1 MFKREGDVMTKS
13 LRLILNFFLTLLLLM
28 LVFSC
33 SEDSE
38 SSKNRLKDLYTFAGG
53 PSGGTFQ
60 YYASAIAT
68 IGQKQGRKLLARSSG
83 GSIENIRL
91 VNSQKADFAV
101 AYSGHVYAG
110 AHATLKNDENSY
122 GNVLVMAYLYGAP
135 AQLVVK
141 TGSGINTPLDL
152 AEKRVGVGNAGSGAA
167 ANAEIYFSSLGIWD
181 QMDREFLGYRNA
193 ATAMQNG
200 QLDAFWV
207 FTGYPS
213 ASILEVAMQA
223 NIRLL
228 DTYAAGESV
237 GLFGNNPFFSPVTI
251 PANTYKG
258 QTTDIASFQ
267 DGALLVA
274 NSMVPNAVVHQI
286 LTAMYSQEGLEY
298 LVSVHNSAKS
308 MSVETG
314 LQGVVTPIHPG
325 AIQFWQEK
333 GLSIPTMVE

>member
-1 MFKREGDVMTKS
+1 MLIVKRLFISISVLTS
-13 LRLILNFFLTLLLLM
+13 IL
-28 LVFSC
+28 LVTC
-33 SEDSE
+33 SSDSE
-38 SSKNRLKDLYTFAGG
+38 SAKTKLQDMYTFSGG

-68 IGQKQGRKLLARSSG
+68 IGQKEGQKLLARSSG

-110 AHATLKNDENSY
+110 AHGKLKNDENIY
-122 GNVLVMAYLYGAP
+122 NQVLVMAYLYGAP

-141 TGSGINTPLDL
+141 ANDGINSPLDL
-152 AEKRVGVGNAGSGAA
+152 EGKRVGVGNAGSGAA
-167 ANAEIYFSSLGIWD
+167 ANAEIYFTSLGIWD
-181 QMDREFLGYRNA
+181 KMDREFLGYRNA

-223 NIRLL
+223 HIKLL
-228 DTYAAGESV
+228 DTYSAGEAV
-237 GLFGNNPFFSPVTI
+237 GLFQNNPFFTPVTV

-258 QTTDIASFQ
+258 QTSDIASFQ

-274 NSMVPNAVVHQI
+274 NANVSDEVIHQI
-286 LTAMYSQEGLEY
+286 LTAIYSQEGLEY

-308 MSVETG
+308 MSIETG
-314 LQGVVTPIHPG
+314 LKGIVTPIHPG
-325 AIQFWQEK
+325 ALKFWQEK
-333 GLSIPTMVE
+333 GLTIPDMVE

>member
-1 MFKREGDVMTKS
+1 MANRKVGRA
-13 LRLILNFFLTLLLLM
+13 FFLIV
-28 LVFSC
+28 LVSIFILSC
-33 SEDSE
+33 SRDSE
-38 SSKNRLKDLYTFAGG
+38 ASKMKNLYTFSGG

-68 IGQKQGRKLLARSSG
+68 IGQKEGQKLLARSSG

-110 AHATLKNDENSY
+110 AKGRLKNDENSY
-122 GNVLVMAYLYGAP
+122 DNVLVMSYLYGAP

-141 TGSGINTPLDL
+141 ANSGINSPLDL
-152 AEKRVGVGNAGSGAA
+152 EGKRVGVGNAGSGAA
-167 ANAEIYFSSLGIWD
+167 ANAEIYFSSLGVWEN
-181 QMDREFLGYRNA
+181 MDREFLGYRNA

-223 NIRLL
+223 DIKLL
-228 DTYAAGESV
+228 DTYAAGEAV
-237 GLFGNNPFFSPVTI
+237 GLFQNNPFFTPVTV

-258 QTTDIASFQ
+258 QTIDIASFQ

-274 NSMVPNAVVHQI
+274 NANVPDAVVHQI
-286 LTAMYSQEGLEY
+286 LTAIYSQDGLEY

-308 MSVETG
+308 MSIETG
-314 LQGVVTPIHPG
+314 LKGVVTQIHPG
-325 AIQFWQEK
+325 ALKFWQEK
-333 GLSIPTMVE
+333 GLILPKMAE

>member
-1 MFKREGDVMTKS
+1 MVVMIKRLCQTLCFSVLVLTS
-13 LRLILNFFLTLLLLM
+13 TLLLN
-28 LVFSC
+28 C
-33 SEDSE
+33 SDDSGTA
-38 SSKNRLKDLYTFAGG
+38 KAKLKDMYTFSGG

-68 IGQKQGRKLLARSSG
+68 IGQKRGQKLLARSSG

-91 VNSQKADFAV
+91 VNSRKADFAV

-110 AHATLKNDENSY
+110 AHGTLKNDEHLY
-122 GNVLVMAYLYGAP
+122 TDVLVMAYLYGAP

-141 TGSGINTPLDL
+141 AKDDISQPLDL
-152 AEKRVGVGNAGSGAA
+152 IGKRVGVGNAGSGAA

-213 ASILEVAMQA
+213 ASILEVAMQTE
-223 NIRLL
+223 IRLL
-228 DTYAAGESV
+228 DTYSAGEAV
-237 GLFGNNPFFSPVTI
+237 GLFQHNPFFTAVI
-251 PANTYKG
+251 VPANTYKG
-258 QTTDIASFQ
+258 QTQDISSFQ

-274 NSMVPNAVVHQI
+274 NTKVPDDVVHQI
-286 LTAMYSQEGLEY
+286 LTSMYSQEGLEY

-308 MSVETG
+308 MSIQTG
-314 LQGVVTPIHPG
+314 LKGVVTPIHPG
-325 AIQFWQEK
+325 AVKFWQEK
-333 GLSIPTMVE
+333 DLTIPEMAE

>member
-1 MFKREGDVMTKS
+1 MVVMMKKFS
-13 LRLILNFFLTLLLLM
+13 LM
-28 LVFSC
+28 LYFSVLVLLSMFLLNC
-33 SEDSE
+33 SDDSE
-38 SSKNRLKDLYTFAGG
+38 NAKSKLKDLYTFSGG

-68 IGQKQGRKLLARSSG
+68 IGQKQGQKLLARSSG

-91 VNSQKADFAV
+91 VNSQRADFAV

-110 AHATLKNDENSY
+110 AHGTLKNDVNQY
-122 GNVLVMAYLYGAP
+122 TNVLVMAYLYGAP

-141 TGSGINTPLDL
+141 ADGGINQPLDL
-152 AEKRVGVGNAGSGAA
+152 VGKRVGVGNAGSGAA
-167 ANAEIYFSSLGIWD
+167 ANAEIYFSGLGIWD
-181 QMDREFLGYRNA
+181 KMDREFLGYRNA

-213 ASILEVAMQA
+213 ASVLEVAMQTE
-223 NIRLL
+223 IKLL
-228 DTYAAGESV
+228 ETYSAGEAV
-237 GLFGNNPFFSPVTI
+237 GLFQNNPFFTAVTV

-258 QTTDIASFQ
+258 QTQDIASFQ

-274 NSMVPNAVVHQI
+274 NSKVPEDVVHQI
-286 LTAMYSQEGLEY
+286 LTSMYNAEGLEY

-308 MSVETG
+308 MSIASG
-314 LQGVVTPIHPG
+314 LKGVVTPIHPG
-325 AIQFWQEK
+325 AVKFWQEK
-333 GLSIPTMVE
+333 GLTIPGMAE

>member
-1 MFKREGDVMTKS
+1 MKRLGQTLCLLVMV
-13 LRLILNFFLTLLLLM
+13 LTSMLLLN
-28 LVFSC
+28 C
-33 SEDSE
+33 SDDSGNAK
-38 SSKNRLKDLYTFAGG
+38 SKLQDMYTFAGG

-68 IGQKQGRKLLARSSG
+68 IGQKQGQKLLARSSG

-110 AHATLKNDENSY
+110 AHGTLKNDENSY
-122 GNVLVMAYLYGAP
+122 DNVLAMAYLYGAP

-141 TGSGINTPLDL
+141 VGSGINTPLDL
-152 AEKRVGVGNAGSGAA
+152 VGKRVGVGNAGSGAA
-167 ANAEIYFSSLGIWD
+167 ANAEIYFNSLGIWD

-213 ASILEVAMQA
+213 ASILEVAMQTD
-223 NIRLL
+223 IRLL

-237 GLFGNNPFFSPVTI
+237 GLFGNNPFFTPVTI

-258 QTTDIASFQ
+258 QSTDIASFQ

-274 NSMVPNAVVHQI
+274 NSKVPNAVIHQI
-286 LTAMYSQEGLEY
+286 LTAMYGQEGLEY

-314 LQGVVTPIHPG
+314 LQGVITPIHPG
-325 AIQFWQEK
+325 AIQFWLEK
-333 GLSIPTMVE
+333 GLNIPAMVE

>member
-1 MFKREGDVMTKS
+1 VTRKSFCQTLCISVLVLSTVMLFNCSDDSGTPKS
-13 LRLILNFFLTLLLLM
+13 KPINM
-28 LVFSC
+28 
-33 SEDSE
+33 
-38 SSKNRLKDLYTFAGG
+38 YTFSGG

-60 YYASAIAT
+60 YYASAVAT
-68 IGQKQGRKLLARSSG
+68 LGQKKGQKLLARSSG

-101 AYSGHVYAG
+101 GYSGHVYSG
-110 AHATLKNDENSY
+110 AQGKLKNDENKY

-141 TGSGINTPLDL
+141 ADRGINSPLDL
-152 AEKRVGVGNAGSGAA
+152 EGKRVGVGNAGSGAA
-167 ANAEIYFSSLGIWD
+167 ANAEIYFTSIGIWD
-181 QMDREFLGYRNA
+181 KMDREFLGYRNA

-223 NIRLL
+223 DIKLL
-228 DTYAAGESV
+228 DTYAAGEAV
-237 GLFGNNPFFSPVTI
+237 GLFQNNPFFTAVTV

-274 NSMVPNAVVHQI
+274 NANVPDEVVHQI
-286 LTAMYSQEGLEY
+286 LTAIYSQEGLEY

-308 MSVETG
+308 MSTETG
-314 LQGVVTPIHPG
+314 LKGVVTSIHPG
-325 AIQFWQEK
+325 ALKFWEEK
-333 GLSIPTMVE
+333 GLTIPEMVE

>member
-1 MFKREGDVMTKS
+1 MMKRLSQIVWS
-13 LRLILNFFLTLLLLM
+13 SVLVLTSMLLLN
-28 LVFSC
+28 C
-33 SEDSE
+33 SDDSE
-38 SSKNRLKDLYTFAGG
+38 SAKTKLNDMYTFAGG

-68 IGQKQGRKLLARSSG
+68 IGQKQRQKLLARSSG

-110 AHATLKNDENSY
+110 VHGSLKNDESQY
-122 GNVLVMAYLYGAP
+122 TDVLVMAYLYGAP

-141 TGSGINTPLDL
+141 IDDGINQPLDL
-152 AEKRVGVGNAGSGAA
+152 VGKRVGVGNAGSGAA

-181 QMDREFLGYRNA
+181 KMDREFLGYRNA

-223 NIRLL
+223 EIKLL
-228 DTYAAGESV
+228 DTYSAGESA
-237 GLFGNNPFFSPVTI
+237 GLFQNNPFFTPVTI

-258 QTTDIASFQ
+258 QTQDISSFQ

-274 NSMVPNAVVHQI
+274 NAKVPDEVVHQI
-286 LTAMYSQEGLEY
+286 LTSIYNPEGLEY

-308 MSVETG
+308 MTTETG
-314 LQGVVTPIHPG
+314 LKGVVTRIHPG
-325 AIQFWQEK
+325 AVKFWQEK
-333 GLSIPTMVE
+333 GLSLPSMAE

>member
-1 MFKREGDVMTKS
+1 MSMKRVNRTLCLSIMVVASMSLLNCSDDSGNAKS
-13 LRLILNFFLTLLLLM
+13 
-28 LVFSC
+28 
-33 SEDSE
+33 
-38 SSKNRLKDLYTFAGG
+38 KLKDMYTFSGG

-68 IGQKQGRKLLARSSG
+68 IGQKQGQKLLARSSG

-91 VNSQKADFAV
+91 VNTQRADFAV

-110 AHATLKNDENSY
+110 ANGTLKNDESQYND
-122 GNVLVMAYLYGAP
+122 VLVMAYLYGAP

-141 TGSGINTPLDL
+141 VNDDINQPLDL
-152 AEKRVGVGNAGSGAA
+152 VGKRVGVGNAGSGAA

-181 QMDREFLGYRNA
+181 KMDREFLGYRNA

-213 ASILEVAMQA
+213 ASILEVAMQTE
-223 NIRLL
+223 IKLL
-228 DTYAAGESV
+228 ETYSAGEAV
-237 GLFGNNPFFSPVTI
+237 GLFQNNPFFTAVTV

-258 QTTDIASFQ
+258 QTQDIASFQ

-274 NSMVPNAVVHQI
+274 NAKVPDEVVHQI
-286 LTAMYSQEGLEY
+286 LISMYNTEGLEY

-308 MSVETG
+308 MSIETG
-314 LQGVVTPIHPG
+314 LKGVVTKIHPG
-325 AIQFWQEK
+325 AVKFWQEK
-333 GLSIPTMVE
+333 GLTIPGMAE

>member
-1 MFKREGDVMTKS
+1 MIRKSFYQAIFLSVLVLPSMLIVNCSDDSGTSITK
-13 LRLILNFFLTLLLLM
+13 L
-28 LVFSC
+28 
-33 SEDSE
+33 
-38 SSKNRLKDLYTFAGG
+38 KNLYTFSGG

-60 YYASAIAT
+60 YFASAIAT
-68 IGQKQGRKLLARSSG
+68 IGQQEGQKLLARSSG

-110 AHATLKNDENSY
+110 AHGKLKNDENIY
-122 GNVLVMAYLYGAP
+122 NQVLAMAYLYGAP

-141 TGSGINTPLDL
+141 ANAGIESPLDL
-152 AEKRVGVGNAGSGAA
+152 EGKRVGVGNAGSGAA
-167 ANAEIYFSSLGIWD
+167 ANAEIYFTSLGIWD
-181 QMDREFLGYRNA
+181 KMDREFLGYRNA

-223 NIRLL
+223 HIKLL
-228 DTYAAGESV
+228 DTYAAGEAV
-237 GLFGNNPFFSPVTI
+237 GLFKNNPFFTAVTV

-258 QTTDIASFQ
+258 QTSAIASFQ

-274 NSMVPNAVVHQI
+274 NAKVPDEVVHQI
-286 LTAMYSQEGLEY
+286 LTAIYSQEGLEY
-298 LVSVHNSAKS
+298 LISVHNSAKS
-308 MSVETG
+308 MSIETG
-314 LQGVVTPIHPG
+314 LKGVVTSIHPG
-325 AIQFWQEK
+325 ALKFWQEK
-333 GLSIPTMVE
+333 GLTIPTAMQKGH

>member
-1 MFKREGDVMTKS
+1 MLIAKR
-13 LRLILNFFLTLLLLM
+13 LLISISVLTSILLAT
-28 LVFSC
+28 C
-33 SEDSE
+33 SSDSE
-38 SSKNRLKDLYTFAGG
+38 SAKTKLQDMYTFSGG

-60 YYASAIAT
+60 YYASAVAT
-68 IGQKQGRKLLARSSG
+68 IGQKEGQKLLARSSG

-110 AHATLKNDENSY
+110 AHGKLKNDENIY
-122 GNVLVMAYLYGAP
+122 NQVLVMAYLYGAP

-141 TGSGINTPLDL
+141 ADHGIDSPLDL
-152 AEKRVGVGNAGSGAA
+152 KGKRVGVGNAGSGAA
-167 ANAEIYFSSLGIWD
+167 ANAEIYFTSLGIWD
-181 QMDREFLGYRNA
+181 KMDREFLGYRNA

-223 NIRLL
+223 HIKLL
-228 DTYAAGESV
+228 DTYSAGQAV
-237 GLFGNNPFFSPVTI
+237 GLFQNNPFFTPVTV

-258 QTTDIASFQ
+258 QTSDIASFQ

-274 NSMVPNAVVHQI
+274 NAKVLDDVVHQI
-286 LTAMYSQEGLEY
+286 LSAIYSQEGLEY

-308 MSVETG
+308 MSIETG
-314 LQGVVTPIHPG
+314 LKGVVTPIHPG
-325 AIQFWQEK
+325 ALKFWQEK
-333 GLSIPTMVE
+333 GLTIPTMSE

>member
-1 MFKREGDVMTKS
+1 MSMKRLNRTLCLSVMVLAS
-13 LRLILNFFLTLLLLM
+13 MLLLN
-28 LVFSC
+28 C
-33 SEDSE
+33 SDDSE
-38 SSKNRLKDLYTFAGG
+38 AAKAKLKDLYTFSGG

-68 IGQKQGRKLLARSSG
+68 IGQKQGQKLLARSSG

-91 VNSQKADFAV
+91 VNSQRADFAV

-110 AHATLKNDENSY
+110 AHGKLKNDEVKY
-122 GNVLVMAYLYGAP
+122 TNVLVMAYLYGAP

-141 TGSGINTPLDL
+141 AKDGINHPLDL
-152 AEKRVGVGNAGSGAA
+152 VEKGVGVGNAGSGAA

-181 QMDREFLGYRNA
+181 KMDREFLGYRNA

-213 ASILEVAMQA
+213 ASILEVAMQTE
-223 NIRLL
+223 IKLL
-228 DTYAAGESV
+228 DTYPAGEAV
-237 GLFGNNPFFSPVTI
+237 GLFQNNPFFTAVTV

-258 QTTDIASFQ
+258 QTQDIASFQ

-274 NSMVPNAVVHQI
+274 NTNVPDDVVNEI
-286 LTAMYSQEGLEY
+286 LTSMYNTEGLEY

-308 MSVETG
+308 MSIESG
-314 LQGVVTPIHPG
+314 LKGVVTKIHPG
-325 AIQFWQEK
+325 AVKFWQEK
-333 GLSIPTMVE
+333 GLTIPDMAE

>member
-1 MFKREGDVMTKS
+1 MSMKRLGRT
-13 LRLILNFFLTLLLLM
+13 LRFSVLVLTSMLLLNCSDDSGAAKIK
-28 LVFSC
+28 LV
-33 SEDSE
+33 DM
-38 SSKNRLKDLYTFAGG
+38 YTFAGG

-68 IGQKQGRKLLARSSG
+68 IGQKQGQKLLARSSG

-91 VNSQKADFAV
+91 VNSHKTDFAV

-110 AHATLKNDENSY
+110 ASGTLKNDEY
-122 GNVLVMAYLYGAP
+122 KYTDVLVMAYLYGAP

-141 TGSGINTPLDL
+141 ADDGINQPLDL
-152 AEKRVGVGNAGSGAA
+152 IGKRVGIGNAGSGAA

-181 QMDREFLGYRNA
+181 KMDREFLGYRNA

-213 ASILEVAMQA
+213 ASILEVAMQTE
-223 NIRLL
+223 IELL
-228 DTYAAGESV
+228 DTYSAGEAV
-237 GLFGNNPFFSPVTI
+237 GMFQNNPFFTAVTV

-258 QTTDIASFQ
+258 QSQAIASFQ

-274 NSMVPNAVVHQI
+274 NSKVPDDVVHQI
-286 LTAMYSQEGLEY
+286 LTSMYNSEGLEY

-308 MSVETG
+308 MSIETG
-314 LQGVVTPIHPG
+314 LKGVVTPIHPG
-325 AIQFWQEK
+325 AVRFWQEK
-333 GLSIPTMVE
+333 GLSIPGMAE

>member
-1 MFKREGDVMTKS
+1 MMKRMSQTYGLLV
-13 LRLILNFFLTLLLLM
+13 LILISVIMSN
-28 LVFSC
+28 C
-33 SEDSE
+33 SDDSGTA
-38 SSKNRLKDLYTFAGG
+38 KAKLQDMYTFAGG

-68 IGQKQGRKLLARSSG
+68 IGQKQGQKLLARSSG

-110 AHATLKNDENSY
+110 AHGTLKNDENSY
-122 GNVLVMAYLYGAP
+122 DNVLAMAYLYGAP

-141 TGSGINTPLDL
+141 VGSGINTPLDL
-152 AEKRVGVGNAGSGAA
+152 VGKRVGVGNAGSGAA
-167 ANAEIYFSSLGIWD
+167 ANAEIYFNSLGIWD

-213 ASILEVAMQA
+213 ASILEVAMQTD
-223 NIRLL
+223 IRLL

-237 GLFGNNPFFSPVTI
+237 GLFGNNPFFTPVTI

-258 QTTDIASFQ
+258 QSTDIASFQ

-274 NSMVPNAVVHQI
+274 NSKVPNAVVHQI
-286 LTAMYSQEGLEY
+286 LTTMYSQEGLEY

-333 GLSIPTMVE
+333 GLSIPAMAE

>member
-1 MFKREGDVMTKS
+1 MSIKRLSQMLCSSLLVMTS
-13 LRLILNFFLTLLLLM
+13 MFLLN
-28 LVFSC
+28 C
-33 SEDSE
+33 SDDSRTA
-38 SSKNRLKDLYTFAGG
+38 KARLKDMYTFSGG

-68 IGQKQGRKLLARSSG
+68 IGQKQGQKLLARSSG

-101 AYSGHVYAG
+101 AYSGHIYAG
-110 AHATLKNDENSY
+110 AHGTLKNDENQY
-122 GNVLVMAYLYGAP
+122 TDVLVMAYLYGAP

-141 TGSGINTPLDL
+141 ANDGINRPLDL
-152 AEKRVGVGNAGSGAA
+152 VGKRVGVGNAGSGAA

-181 QMDREFLGYRNA
+181 KMDREFLGYRNA

-213 ASILEVAMQA
+213 ASIIEVAMQA
-223 NIRLL
+223 EIKLL
-228 DTYAAGESV
+228 DTYSAGEAVS
-237 GLFGNNPFFSPVTI
+237 LFQNNPFFTAVTV

-258 QTTDIASFQ
+258 QTEDIASFQ

-274 NSMVPNAVVHQI
+274 NTKVPDDVVHQI
-286 LTAMYSQEGLEY
+286 LASMYNTEGLEY

-308 MSVETG
+308 MAIETG
-314 LQGVVTPIHPG
+314 LKGVVTPIHPG
-325 AIQFWQEK
+325 ALKFWQEK
-333 GLSIPTMVE
+333 GLIIPDMAE

>member
-1 MFKREGDVMTKS
+1 MTK
-13 LRLILNFFLTLLLLM
+13 RLSPTLHFSVLVLTSMLLLN
-28 LVFSC
+28 C
-33 SEDSE
+33 SDDSGTA
-38 SSKNRLKDLYTFAGG
+38 KTKLKDLYTFAGG

-68 IGQKQGRKLLARSSG
+68 IGQKEGQKLLARSSG

-91 VNSQKADFAV
+91 VNNQKADFAV

-110 AHATLKNDENSY
+110 AHASLKNDENEY
-122 GNVLVMAYLYGAP
+122 TNVLVMAYLYGAP

-141 TGSGINTPLDL
+141 ANSGINTPLDL
-152 AEKRVGVGNAGSGAA
+152 AGKRVGVGNAGSGAA

-181 QMDREFLGYRNA
+181 KMDREFLGYRNA

-223 NIRLL
+223 DIKLL
-228 DTYAAGESV
+228 DTYAAGEAV
-237 GLFGNNPFFSPVTI
+237 GLFGKNPFFTPVTV

-258 QTTDIASFQ
+258 QSDDVASFQ

-274 NSMVPNAVVHQI
+274 NAEVPDEVVHQI
-286 LTAMYSQEGLEY
+286 LTALYNQEGLEY

-308 MSVETG
+308 MTVETG
-314 LQGVVTPIHPG
+314 LKGVVTPIHPG
-325 AIQFWQEK
+325 ALKFWQEK
-333 GLSIPTMVE
+333 GLTIPTMAE

>member
-1 MFKREGDVMTKS
+1 MMN
-13 LRLILNFFLTLLLLM
+13 RLSQILCFLVLLLTSLLLLG
-28 LVFSC
+28 C
-33 SEDSE
+33 SDDSGSAKKKLE
-38 SSKNRLKDLYTFAGG
+38 GLYTFSGG

-68 IGQKQGRKLLARSSG
+68 IGQKHGQKLLARSSG

-91 VNSQKADFAV
+91 VNSKKADFAV

-110 AHATLKNDENSY
+110 AHAALKNDENAY

-141 TGSGINTPLDL
+141 AGSGINTPLDL

-223 NIRLL
+223 DIRLL
-228 DTYAAGESV
+228 DTYTAGEAV
-237 GLFGNNPFFSPVTI
+237 GLFKNNPFFTAVTV

-258 QTTDIASFQ
+258 QTQDIASFQ

-274 NSMVPNAVVHQI
+274 NSKVPNDVVHQI
-286 LTAMYSQEGLEY
+286 LTAMYSQEGLDY

-308 MSVETG
+308 MSVESG

-333 GLSIPTMVE
+333 GISIPVMAE

>member
-1 MFKREGDVMTKS
+1 MNKRLSQT
-13 LRLILNFFLTLLLLM
+13 LCFLVLLLTSFL
-28 LVFSC
+28 LIGC
-33 SEDSE
+33 SDDSGSAKKKLE
-38 SSKNRLKDLYTFAGG
+38 GLYTFSGG

-68 IGQKQGRKLLARSSG
+68 IGQKQGQKLLARSSG

-91 VNSQKADFAV
+91 VNSNRADFAV
-101 AYSGHVYAG
+101 AYSGHIYAG
-110 AHATLKNDENSY
+110 AHASLKNDENTY

-141 TGSGINTPLDL
+141 ARSEINSPLDL
-152 AEKRVGVGNAGSGAA
+152 AGKRVGVGNAGSGAA

-223 NIRLL
+223 DIRLL
-228 DTYAAGESV
+228 DTYAAGETV
-237 GLFGNNPFFSPVTI
+237 GLFQNNPFFTAVTV

-258 QTTDIASFQ
+258 QTEDIASFQ

-274 NSMVPNAVVHQI
+274 NSIVPDDVVHQI
-286 LTAMYSQEGLEY
+286 LTALFEQDGLDY

-308 MSVETG
+308 LSVETG
-314 LQGVVTPIHPG
+314 LKGVVTPIHPG
-325 AIQFWQEK
+325 ALKFWQEK
-333 GLSIPTMVE
+333 GLTIPAMTE

>member
-1 MFKREGDVMTKS
+1 MR
-13 LRLILNFFLTLLLLM
+13 RLGRAYIFFVIFLASILVL
-28 LVFSC
+28 SC
-33 SEDSE
+33 SKDSE
-38 SSKNRLKDLYTFAGG
+38 ESKNRLKDMYTFAGG

-68 IGQKQGRKLLARSSG
+68 IGQKQGQKLLARSSG

-110 AHATLKNDENSY
+110 AHGNLKNDENQY
-122 GNVLVMAYLYGAP
+122 TDVLVMAYLYGAP

-141 TGSGINTPLDL
+141 ANDGISQPLDL
-152 AEKRVGVGNAGSGAA
+152 VGKRVGVGNAGSGAA

-181 QMDREFLGYRNA
+181 KMDREFLGYRNA

-223 NIRLL
+223 DIKLL
-228 DTYAAGESV
+228 DTYAAGEAV
-237 GLFGNNPFFSPVTI
+237 GLFGNNPFFTAVTV

-258 QTTDIASFQ
+258 QTQDIASFQ

-274 NSMVPNAVVHQI
+274 NANVPNEVVHQI
-286 LTAMYSQEGLEY
+286 LTSMYSAEGLKY

-308 MSVETG
+308 MAIETG
-314 LQGVVTPIHPG
+314 LKGVVTPIHPG
-325 AIQFWQEK
+325 AAKFWQEK
-333 GLSIPTMVE
+333 DLTIPGMVE

>member
-1 MFKREGDVMTKS
+1 MRIAKR
-13 LRLILNFFLTLLLLM
+13 LLISISVLTSILL
-28 LVFSC
+28 VTC
-33 SEDSE
+33 SRDSE
-38 SSKNRLKDLYTFAGG
+38 SAKTKLQDMYTFSGG

-68 IGQKQGRKLLARSSG
+68 IGQKEGQKLLARSSG

-110 AHATLKNDENSY
+110 AHGKLKNDENIY
-122 GNVLVMAYLYGAP
+122 NQVLVMAYLYGAP

-141 TGSGINTPLDL
+141 ANDGINSPLDL
-152 AEKRVGVGNAGSGAA
+152 EGKRVGVGNAGSGAA
-167 ANAEIYFSSLGIWD
+167 ANAEIYFTSLGIWD
-181 QMDREFLGYRNA
+181 KMDREFLGYRNA

-223 NIRLL
+223 HIKLL
-228 DTYAAGESV
+228 DTYSAGEAV
-237 GLFGNNPFFSPVTI
+237 GLFQNNPFFTPVTV

-258 QTTDIASFQ
+258 QTSDIASFQ

-274 NSMVPNAVVHQI
+274 NANVSDEVIHQI
-286 LTAMYSQEGLEY
+286 LTAIYSQEGLEY

-308 MSVETG
+308 MSIETG
-314 LQGVVTPIHPG
+314 LKGIVTPIHPG
-325 AIQFWQEK
+325 ALKFWQEK
-333 GLSIPTMVE
+333 GLTIPDMVE

>member
-1 MFKREGDVMTKS
+1 MARKSFHQIFCISVMVLTSMLLISCTDDSGTPKS
-13 LRLILNFFLTLLLLM
+13 KPSNM
-28 LVFSC
+28 
-33 SEDSE
+33 
-38 SSKNRLKDLYTFAGG
+38 YTFSGG

-68 IGQKQGRKLLARSSG
+68 IGQKEGQKLLARSSG

-91 VNSQKADFAV
+91 VNSKKADFAV

-110 AHATLKNDENSY
+110 FKGQLKNDENSY
-122 GNVLVMAYLYGAP
+122 PKVLVMAYLYGAP

-141 TGSGINTPLDL
+141 ADHGIDSPHDL
-152 AEKRVGVGNAGSGAA
+152 EGKRVGVGNAGSGAA
-167 ANAEIYFSSLGIWD
+167 ANAEIYFTSLGLWEK
-181 QMDREFLGYRNA
+181 MDREFLGYRNA

-223 NIRLL
+223 EIKLL
-228 DTYAAGESV
+228 DTYAAGEAV
-237 GLFGNNPFFSPVTI
+237 GLFQNNPFFTAVTV
-251 PANTYKG
+251 PANTYNG

-274 NSMVPNAVVHQI
+274 NADVPDEVVHQI
-286 LTAMYSQEGLEY
+286 LTAIYSEEGLEY

-308 MSVETG
+308 MSIDTG
-314 LQGVVTPIHPG
+314 LKGVVTSIHPG
-325 AIQFWQEK
+325 ALKFWAEK
-333 GLSIPTMVE
+333 GLSIPEMAE

>member
-1 MFKREGDVMTKS
+1 MSMKRLNRTLYLSVMVLVS
-13 LRLILNFFLTLLLLM
+13 MLL
-28 LVFSC
+28 VNC
-33 SEDSE
+33 SDDSGTA
-38 SSKNRLKDLYTFAGG
+38 KAKLKGMYTFSGG

-68 IGQKQGRKLLARSSG
+68 IGQKQGQKLLARSSG

-91 VNSQKADFAV
+91 VNSQRADFAV

-110 AHATLKNDENSY
+110 AHGKLKNDEVKY
-122 GNVLVMAYLYGAP
+122 TDVLVLAFLYGAP
-135 AQLVVK
+135 AQLVVRAND
-141 TGSGINTPLDL
+141 GINQPLDL
-152 AEKRVGVGNAGSGAA
+152 VNKRVGVGNAGSGAA

-181 QMDREFLGYRNA
+181 KMDREFLGYRNA

-213 ASILEVAMQA
+213 ASILEVAMQTE
-223 NIRLL
+223 IKLL
-228 DTYAAGESV
+228 DTYSAGEAV
-237 GLFGNNPFFSPVTI
+237 GLFQNNPFFTSVTV

-258 QTTDIASFQ
+258 QTQDIASFQ

-274 NSMVPNAVVHQI
+274 NAKVPDDVVHQI
-286 LTAMYSQEGLEY
+286 LTSMYSTDGLEY

-308 MSVETG
+308 MTVETG
-314 LQGVVTPIHPG
+314 LKGVVTPIHPG
-325 AIQFWQEK
+325 ALKFWQEK
-333 GLSIPTMVE
+333 DLTIPGMAE

>member
-1 MFKREGDVMTKS
+1 MISKRFS
-13 LRLILNFFLTLLLLM
+13 RILY
-28 LVFSC
+28 FSVLSFISIFMITC
-33 SEDSE
+33 SSDSE
-38 SSKNRLKDLYTFAGG
+38 SAKTKLKDMYTFSGG

-60 YYASAIAT
+60 YYASAITT
-68 IGQKQGRKLLARSSG
+68 IAQKEGQKILARSSG

-91 VNSQKADFAV
+91 VNSQKSDFAV
-101 AYSGHVYAG
+101 AYSGHVYSG
-110 AHATLKNDENSY
+110 AHGKLKNDIKHYED
-122 GNVLVMAYLYGAP
+122 VLVLAYLYGAP

-141 TGSGINTPLDL
+141 AGDGIDSPLDL
-152 AEKRVGVGNAGSGAA
+152 LDKRVGVGNAGSGAA
-167 ANAEIYFSSLGIWD
+167 ANAEIYFGALGIWD
-181 QMDREFLGYRNA
+181 KMDREFLGYRNA

-213 ASILEVAMQA
+213 ASILEVAMQT

-228 DTYAAGESV
+228 DTYSAGASV
-237 GLFGNNPFFSPVTI
+237 GLFDRNPFFTGVTI

-258 QTTDIASFQ
+258 QTEAIASFQ

-274 NSMVPNAVVHQI
+274 NSKVPDNFVHQI
-286 LTAMYSQEGLEY
+286 LNSIFSQEGLEY

-314 LQGVVTPIHPG
+314 LKGVVTTIHPG
-325 AIQFWQEK
+325 ALKFWQEK
-333 GLSIPTMVE
+333 GISIPEMAE

>member
-1 MFKREGDVMTKS
+1 MKRLNQTLCLS
-13 LRLILNFFLTLLLLM
+13 LMILASMVLLN
-28 LVFSC
+28 C
-33 SEDSE
+33 SDDSGNA
-38 SSKNRLKDLYTFAGG
+38 KLKLQDMYTFSGG

-68 IGQKQGRKLLARSSG
+68 IGQKQGQKLLARSSG

-91 VNSQKADFAV
+91 VNSRKADFAV

-110 AHATLKNDENSY
+110 AHGTLKNDENQY
-122 GNVLVMAYLYGAP
+122 TDVLVMAYLYGAP

-141 TGSGINTPLDL
+141 ADDGINQPIDL
-152 AEKRVGVGNAGSGAA
+152 VGKRVGVGNAGSGAA

-181 QMDREFLGYRNA
+181 KMDREFLGYRNA

-213 ASILEVAMQA
+213 ASILEVAMQTE
-223 NIRLL
+223 IKLL
-228 DTYAAGESV
+228 ETHSAGEAV
-237 GLFGNNPFFSPVTI
+237 GLFQNNPFFTAVTV

-258 QTTDIASFQ
+258 QTQDIASFQ

-274 NSMVPNAVVHQI
+274 NSKVPDDVVHQI
-286 LTAMYSQEGLEY
+286 LTSMFSQEGLEY

-308 MSVETG
+308 MSIETG
-314 LQGVVTPIHPG
+314 LKGVVTPIHPG
-325 AIQFWQEK
+325 ALKFWQEK
-333 GLSIPTMVE
+333 GLTIPGMAE

>member
-1 MFKREGDVMTKS
+1 MVVLMKKFS
-13 LRLILNFFLTLLLLM
+13 LM
-28 LVFSC
+28 LYFSVLVLPSMFLLNC
-33 SEDSE
+33 SDDSGNAK
-38 SSKNRLKDLYTFAGG
+38 SKLQDMYTFSGG

-68 IGQKQGRKLLARSSG
+68 IGQKQGQKLLARSSG

-91 VNSQKADFAV
+91 VNSQRADFAV

-110 AHATLKNDENSY
+110 AHGKLKNDENQY
-122 GNVLVMAYLYGAP
+122 ADVLVLAYLYGAP

-141 TGSGINTPLDL
+141 TDDDINQPLDL
-152 AEKRVGVGNAGSGAA
+152 VGKRVGVGNAGSGAA

-181 QMDREFLGYRNA
+181 KMDREFLGYRNA

-213 ASILEVAMQA
+213 ASILEVAMQTE
-223 NIRLL
+223 IKLL
-228 DTYAAGESV
+228 DTYSAGEAV
-237 GLFGNNPFFSPVTI
+237 GLFKNNPFFTSVTV

-258 QTTDIASFQ
+258 QTNDIASFQ

-274 NSMVPNAVVHQI
+274 NAKVPDEVVHQI
-286 LTAMYSQEGLEY
+286 LTSMYSQEGLEY

-308 MSVETG
+308 MAIETG
-314 LQGVVTPIHPG
+314 LKGVVTPIHPG
-325 AIQFWQEK
+325 AIKFWQEK
-333 GLSIPTMVE
+333 GLTIPGMAE

>member
-1 MFKREGDVMTKS
+1 MVVIMKRVSQTLHFS
-13 LRLILNFFLTLLLLM
+13 VLVLTSLLLLT
-28 LVFSC
+28 C
-33 SEDSE
+33 SDDSGA
-38 SSKNRLKDLYTFAGG
+38 SRAKPKGMYTFAGG

-68 IGQKQGRKLLARSSG
+68 IGQKQGQKLLARSSG

-91 VNSQKADFAV
+91 VNNQKADFAV

-110 AHATLKNDENSY
+110 AHGNLKNDENQY
-122 GNVLVMAYLYGAP
+122 TEVMVMAYLYGAP

-141 TGSGINTPLDL
+141 SDHGIDSPLDL
-152 AEKRVGVGNAGSGAA
+152 VGKRVGVGNAGSGAA
-167 ANAEIYFSSLGIWD
+167 ANAETYFTSLGIWD
-181 QMDREFLGYRNA
+181 KMDREFLGYRNA

-223 NIRLL
+223 DIKLL
-228 DTYAAGESV
+228 DTYSAGKAV
-237 GLFGNNPFFSPVTI
+237 GLFQNNPFFTAVTV

-258 QTTDIASFQ
+258 QTSDIASFQ

-274 NSMVPNAVVHQI
+274 NSKVPDDVVYQI
-286 LTAMYSQEGLEY
+286 LTSMYSEEGLEY

-308 MSVETG
+308 MSIETG
-314 LQGVVTPIHPG
+314 LKGVVTPIHPG
-325 AIQFWQEK
+325 ALKFWQEK
-333 GLSIPTMVE
+333 GLTILEMAE

>member
-1 MFKREGDVMTKS
+1 MRK
-13 LRLILNFFLTLLLLM
+13 LRRALYFFVILIASIFAY
-28 LVFSC
+28 SC
-33 SEDSE
+33 SKDTEA
-38 SSKNRLKDLYTFAGG
+38 SKSRMKNLYTFAGG

-60 YYASAIAT
+60 YYASATAT
-68 IGQKQGRKLLARSSG
+68 IGQKEGQKLLARSSG

-110 AHATLKNDENSY
+110 AHGNLKNDESKY
-122 GNVLVMAYLYGAP
+122 ENVMVMAYLYGAP

-141 TGSGINTPLDL
+141 AEHGIDSPLDL
-152 AEKRVGVGNAGSGAA
+152 VGKRVGVGNAGSGAA
-167 ANAEIYFSSLGIWD
+167 ANAEIYFTSLGIWD
-181 QMDREFLGYRNA
+181 KMDREFLGYRNA

-223 NIRLL
+223 DIKLL
-228 DTYAAGESV
+228 DTYAAGEAV
-237 GLFGNNPFFSPVTI
+237 GLFQKNPFFTAVTV

-258 QTTDIASFQ
+258 QTSDIASFQ
-267 DGALLVA
+267 DGALLVVNA
-274 NSMVPNAVVHQI
+274 KVPDDVVHQI
-286 LTAMYSQEGLEY
+286 LTSMYNEEGLEY

-308 MSVETG
+308 MSIETG
-314 LQGVVTPIHPG
+314 LKGVVTPIHPG
-325 AIQFWQEK
+325 ALKFWQEK
-333 GLSIPTMVE
+333 GLTIPEMAE

>member
-1 MFKREGDVMTKS
+1 MSMKRLNRTLCFSVMVLAS
-13 LRLILNFFLTLLLLM
+13 MLLLN
-28 LVFSC
+28 C
-33 SEDSE
+33 SDDSGTA
-38 SSKNRLKDLYTFAGG
+38 KAKLQDMYTFAGG

-68 IGQKQGRKLLARSSG
+68 IGQKQGQKLLARSSG

-110 AHATLKNDENSY
+110 AHGKLKNDEVKY
-122 GNVLVMAYLYGAP
+122 ADVLVMAYLYGAP

-141 TGSGINTPLDL
+141 ANDGINQPLDL
-152 AEKRVGVGNAGSGAA
+152 VSKRVGVGNAGSGAA

-181 QMDREFLGYRNA
+181 KMDREFLGYRNA

-213 ASILEVAMQA
+213 ASILEVAMQTE
-223 NIRLL
+223 IKLL
-228 DTYAAGESV
+228 DTYPAGEAV
-237 GLFGNNPFFSPVTI
+237 GLFQNNPFFTAVTV

-258 QTTDIASFQ
+258 QTQDIASFQ

-274 NSMVPNAVVHQI
+274 NTNVPDDIVHQI
-286 LTAMYSQEGLEY
+286 LTSMYSKEGLEY

-308 MSVETG
+308 MTVETG
-314 LQGVVTPIHPG
+314 LKGVVTPIHTG
-325 AIQFWQEK
+325 ALKFWQEK
-333 GLSIPTMVE
+333 GLTIPGVAE